1 MKSRDLFWPGFVGL
15 MTIMFVVM
23 LVLFGLSFKVYTEKT
38 SNMLKQN
45 IRLKGVEK
53 EYTYI
58 QRKTRQVESFKTDTV
73 FEFLPAAK
81 KYIIRAL
88 KGKAIFVPDKG
99 DIQDKYLK
107 EIITAGHS
115 VENYINQNYQEEWES
130 SFVLIIEG
138 YMANS
143 SDRGLLSRSDA
154 AYQISYQRALN
165 VFQFWKNAGIIFPK
179 QKVDVVIAG
188 RGFDFDCRDSVKSS
202 SNLFSIIILPKNNLY

>member
-15 MTIMFVVM
+15 MTIMFVIM

-38 SNMLKQN
+38 SNMLEQN
-45 IRLKGVEK
+45 RRLKGVEK

-58 QRKTRQVESFKTDTV
+58 QRKTRQAESFKTDTV
-73 FEFLPAAK
+73 FEFLPIAK

-115 VENYINQNYQEEWES
+115 VENYINRNYQEEWES

-143 SDRGLLSRSDA
+143 SDKGTLSESDA

-165 VFQFWKNAGIIFPK
+165 VFQLWKNAGILFPK
-179 QKVDVVIAG
+179 KKVDVVIAG
-188 RGFDFDCRDSVKSS
+188 RGFDFDCRDSVKSA
-202 SNLFSIIILPKNNLY
+202 SNLFSIVILPKNNLY